1 MRKNSLLLLICVF
14 ATWSAV
20 LAQDLKVSG
29 TVTSADD
36 GSALPGV
43 SIQVKGTSRGTQT
56 DASGTYSL
64 DASPTS
70 TLVFS
75 FVGLVPQEVVVG
87 TRSTIDVQLTAD
99 TRTLSEVVVTGY
111 GTQSKRNLT
120 GNIAKV
126 TGAEIANTPVTT
138 FEQALQ
144 GRAAGVQVTSLNG
157 KLGQGIQMRIRGSSS
172 VTASNEPLYVL
183 DGIPLTT
190 SDQGTSS
197 APQNPLAD
205 INFNDIESID
215 ILKDASA
222 AAIYGSR
229 ASNGVVLITT
239 KKGKIGK
246 TKFNVGYQMGSSTP
260 TRLRDWLNTE
270 QYVELFSEAVQ
281 NGIDRGDLPPTY
293 LTGSTYSRF
302 TRYAAGNEAGWRNGE
317 TDTDW
322 EAEAFQKAPMGQFD
336 VSASGGDAKTRFF
349 VSAQYL
355 DQKGILI
362 KNSFKRLSGR
372 VNLDHKATEKLTLG
386 VNVNLARTVNGR
398 LSNDNAFSTP
408 LQIVAL
414 PPITP
419 IIDPRTNQLS
429 GNYTLYY
436 NPLLNRDFSSNES
449 TSYRTIGN
457 IFAEYKFTNWLKFR
471 SEWGTDIYNLNEDQY
486 FGKETARNTTAPNG
500 QGFSS
505 WAQVTNYTTN
515 NFFTLGNTFAEK
527 HDVDATFG
535 MTFQKSDATY
545 NQVTGLEYPSNAYQK
560 IIAAARITGGSSSA
574 SNFSF
579 LSYFGRANYRFADK
593 YLLSV
598 SGRVDGSSRFGANNR
613 YGFFPAASVGW
624 LISEESFMQGIPTL
638 SLLKLRASYGI
649 TGNAE
654 INNFASYGLYS
665 GSSGYAGV
673 PGQSPS
679 QIENPDLRWEQTAQS
694 DIGLEYGLFDG
705 RISGEIDYYIKN
717 TRDLLLNVN
726 VPGTSGFRTQ
736 LRNIGGLE
744 NKGFEFVLNTQNTT
758 GALKW
763 NTSLN
768 LAANRN
774 KILDLDGQVIE
785 GGFVNRAVEGQ
796 PIGSFFT
803 IEYAGVDVDNGD
815 ALYYLNEERPDGS
828 RDRTTTNDP
837 NAAQRVVVGN
847 PNPKLIGGLNN
858 TISYKGLELNFLF
871 QGQYGNSIY
880 NGGGKFQSANGD
892 FFDNQTL
899 DQLNRWQQPGDVTDV
914 PQARLFGAN
923 GTAESSR
930 YLQRGDYLRL
940 KTATLSYTLPTSI
953 SNRIKT
959 DRIRVY
965 VTGQNILTFTKYTGW
980 DPEVNAD
987 YVAGNIGLGNDFYSA
1002 PQAKTIIVG
1011 INLGF

>member
-1 MRKNSLLLLICVF
+1 MKKTTLLILFCSLLS
-14 ATWSAV
+14 WSAL
-20 LAQDLKVSG
+20 LAQETTVTGK
-29 TVTSADD
+29 VTSAEDN
-36 GSALPGV
+36 SVLPGV
-43 SIQVKGTSRGTQT
+43 SVQVQGTQRGTQT
-56 DASGTYSL
+56 DASGNYSIS
-64 DASPTS
+64 ASPTAV
-70 TLVFS
+70 LIFS
-75 FVGLVPQEVVVG
+75 FVGLNPQEITVG
-87 TRSTIDVQLTAD
+87 NRSQIDVQLSSD
-99 TRTLSEVVVTGY
+99 DRSLSEVVVTGY

-126 TGAEIANTPVTT
+126 SGAEIANVPVTT

-157 KLGQGIQMRIRGSSS
+157 KLGQGMQMRIRGSSS

-183 DGIPLTT
+183 DGIPLTA
-190 SDQGTSS
+190 SNQGTSS

-222 AAIYGSR
+222 AAIYGAR
-229 ASNGVVLITT
+229 ASNGVVLLTT
-239 KKGKIGK
+239 KKGKTGK
-246 TKFNVGYQMGSSTP
+246 TKFSVGYQMGSSEP
-260 TRLRDWLNTE
+260 TRLRDWLNTS

-281 NGIDRGDLPPTY
+281 NEINAGNLPGTY
-293 LTGSTYSRF
+293 LTGSTYNRF
-302 TRYAAGNEAGWRNGE
+302 TRYAAGDRTGWE
-317 TDTDW
+317 TGKFDTDW
-322 EAEAFQKAPMGQFD
+322 QAEAFQKAPMGQFD
-336 VSASGGDAKTRFF
+336 ISASGGDAKTRFF

-362 KNSFKRLSGR
+362 KNTFKRMSGR

-414 PPITP
+414 PPMTP
-419 IIDPRTNQLS
+419 IIDPRTDELS

-436 NPLLNRDFSSNES
+436 NTLLNRDFSSNVS

-457 IFAEYKFTNWLKFR
+457 VFAEYKFTNWLKFR
-471 SEWGTDIYNLNEDQY
+471 SELGTDIYNLNEDQY
-486 FGKETARNTTAPNG
+486 FGKETSRNTGAPNG
-500 QGFSS
+500 EGFSS
-505 WAQVTNYTTN
+505 WAQITNYTTN
-515 NFFTLGNTFAEK
+515 NFFTLGQTFADK
-527 HDVDATFG
+527 HDVDVTVG
-535 MTFQKSDATY
+535 MTFQKSDASY
-545 NQVTGLEYPSNAYQK
+545 NRVTGQEFPSNAYTK
-560 IIAAARITGGSSSA
+560 IISAANITAGQSSGSS
-574 SNFSF
+574 FSF
-579 LSYFGRANYRFADK
+579 LSYFGRANYRFLNK

-624 LISEESFMQGIPTL
+624 VISDESFMQDIPSL
-638 SLLKLRASYGI
+638 SLLKLRASYGL

-654 INNFASYGLYS
+654 IGNFDSYGLYR
-665 GSSGYAGV
+665 GDAGYAGV
-673 PGQSPS
+673 PGQRPE
-679 QIENPDLRWEQTAQS
+679 QIENPDLRWEQTTQT
-694 DIGLEYGLFDG
+694 DIGLEFGFFSG
-705 RISGEIDYYIKN
+705 RLSGEVDYYIKN

-736 LRNIGGLE
+736 LRNIGNLE
-744 NKGFEFVLNTQNTT
+744 NKGWEFVLRSDNTT
-758 GALKW
+758 GAFKW

-774 KILDLDGQVIE
+774 KILNLDGQIIE
-785 GGFVNRAVEGQ
+785 GGFINRAVEGQ
-796 PIGSFFT
+796 PIGSFFG
-803 IEYAGVDVDNGD
+803 IEYAGVDQANGD
-815 ALYYLNEERPDGS
+815 ALYYVNEERPDGTL
-828 RDRTTTNDP
+828 DRNTTNDP
-837 NAAQRVVVGN
+837 NVAQRTIVGN
-847 PNPKLIGGLNN
+847 PNPKLVGGISNN
-858 TISYKGLELNFLF
+858 FSYKGLEFNILF
-871 QGQYGNSIY
+871 QGQSGNDIY

-892 FFDNQTL
+892 FFDNQTV
-899 DQLNRWQQPGDVTDV
+899 DQLNRWQKPGDITDV

-930 YLQRGDYLRL
+930 YLQDGSYLRL
-940 KTATLSYTLPTSI
+940 KTATLSYTLPTSLT
-953 SNRIKT
+953 NRAKL
-959 DRIRVY
+959 DRVRLY
-965 VTGQNILTFTKYTGW
+965 VTGQNLLTFTKYTGW

-987 YVAGNIGLGNDFYSA
+987 YLAGNIGLGNDFYSA

>member
-1 MRKNSLLLLICVF
+1 M
-14 ATWSAV
+14 
-20 LAQDLKVSG
+20 AQEARVTG
-29 TVTSADD
+29 TVTSAED
-36 GSALPGV
+36 GSSLPGV
-43 SIQVKGTSRGTQT
+43 SVQVKGTQRGTQT
-56 DASGTYSL
+56 DATGGYSIEAAPNAVL
-64 DASPTS
+64 I
-70 TLVFS
+70 FS
-75 FVGLVPQEVVVG
+75 FVGFIPQEIAVG
-87 TRSTIDVQLTAD
+87 SSSTINVQLAGD
-99 TRTLSEVVVTGY
+99 IRSLSEVVVTGY

-126 TGAEIANTPVTT
+126 SGAEIANTPVTT

-157 KLGQGIQMRIRGSSS
+157 KLGQGMQMRIRGSSS

-183 DGIPLTT
+183 DGIPLT
-190 SDQGTSS
+190 SRDQGTST

-222 AAIYGSR
+222 AAIYGAR

-239 KKGKIGK
+239 KKGKSGK
-246 TKFNVGYQMGSSTP
+246 TKFNVSYQMGSSKP
-260 TRLRDWLNTE
+260 TRLRQWLNTA

-281 NGIDRGDLPPTY
+281 NGIDAGYLPESY

-302 TRYAAGNEAGWRNGE
+302 TRYAAGDQAGWENG
-317 TDTDW
+317 TIDTDW
-322 EAEAFQKAPMGQFD
+322 QAEAFQKAPMGQFD
-336 VSASGGDAKTRFF
+336 ISASGGDDKTRFF
-349 VSAQYL
+349 VSAQAL

-372 VNLDHKATEKLTLG
+372 VNLDHKATDRLTLG

-408 LQIVAL
+408 LQIIAL

-419 IIDPRTNQLS
+419 VIDPRTNELS
-429 GNYTLYY
+429 GNYTLYF
-436 NPLLNRDFSSNES
+436 NPLLNRDFSSNVS

-457 IFAEYKFTNWLKFR
+457 IFAEYRFANWLKFR
-471 SEWGTDIYNLNEDQY
+471 SEVGTDIYNLNEDQY
-486 FGKETARNTTAPNG
+486 FGKETSRNTGAPNG
-500 QGFSS
+500 LGFSS
-505 WAQVTNYTTN
+505 WAQVTNYTSN
-515 NFFTLGNTFAEK
+515 NFFTLGHTFADR
-527 HDVDATFG
+527 HDVDATLG
-535 MTFQKSDATY
+535 MTFQKSEASF
-545 NQVTGLEYPSNAYQK
+545 NSVTGQEFPSNAYTK
-560 IIAAARITGGSSSA
+560 IISSANITAGSSSG

-579 LSYFGRANYRFADK
+579 LSYFARANYRFENK

-624 LISEESFMQGIPTL
+624 IITEESFMEGIPTL
-638 SLLKLRASYGI
+638 SLLKLRGSYGL

-654 INNFASYGLYS
+654 IGNFDSYGLYR
-665 GSSGYAGV
+665 GDAGYAGV
-673 PGQSPS
+673 PGQRPE
-679 QIENPDLRWEQTAQS
+679 QIENPDLRWEQTTQT
-694 DIGLEYGLFDG
+694 DIGLEFGLFSG
-705 RISGEIDYYIKN
+705 RLSGEVDYYIKN

-736 LRNIGGLE
+736 LRNIGNLE
-744 NKGFEFVLNTQNTT
+744 NKGWEFVLRSDNTT
-758 GALKW
+758 GAFKW

-768 LAANRN
+768 LSANRN
-774 KILDLDGQVIE
+774 KIVNLDGQVIT
-785 GGFVNRAVEGQ
+785 GGFINRAVEGQ
-796 PIGSFFT
+796 PIGSFFS
-803 IEYAGVDVDNGD
+803 IEYAGVDPDNGD
-815 ALYYLNEERPDGS
+815 ALYYRNDERPDGTF
-828 RDRTTTNDP
+828 DRTTTNNP
-837 NAAQRVVVGN
+837 NEAQRVIIGN
-847 PNPKLIGGLNN
+847 PNPKLIGG
-858 TISYKGLELNFLF
+858 ISNSFAYKGLEFNILF
-871 QGQYGNSIY
+871 QGQTGNDIY

-892 FFDNQTL
+892 FFDNQTV
-899 DQLNRWQQPGDVTDV
+899 DQLDRWQKPGDITNV

-940 KTATLSYTLPTSI
+940 KNATLSYNLPSAIT
-953 SNRIKT
+953 NRVKL
-959 DRIRVY
+959 DRVRVY
-965 VTGQNILTFTKYTGW
+965 VTGQNLLTFTKYTGW

-987 YVAGNIGLGNDFYSA
+987 YLAGNIGLGNDFYSA

>member
-1 MRKNSLLLLICVF
+1 MRKISLLSLFCCFVCC
-14 ATWSAV
+14 AAV
-20 LAQDLKVSG
+20 LAQDMTVTG
-29 TVTSADD
+29 TVTSAEEA
-36 GSALPGV
+36 SSLPGV
-43 SIQVKGTSRGTQT
+43 SVQIKGTQRGTQT
-56 DASGTYSL
+56 DAAGRYTIE
-64 DASPTS
+64 ASPNAV
-70 TLVFS
+70 LIFS
-75 FVGLVPQEVVVG
+75 FVGFVPQEINVG
-87 TRSTIDVQLTAD
+87 NSSTINVQLAAD
-99 TRTLSEVVVTGY
+99 IRSLSEVVVTGY

-126 TGAEIANTPVTT
+126 SGAEIANTPVTT

-157 KLGQGIQMRIRGSSS
+157 KLGQGMQMRIRGSSS

-183 DGIPLTT
+183 DGIPLT
-190 SDQGTSS
+190 SRDQGTSS

-222 AAIYGSR
+222 AAIYGAR

-239 KKGKIGK
+239 KKGKSGK
-246 TKFNVGYQMGSSTP
+246 TKFNVSYQMGSSKP
-260 TRLRDWLNTE
+260 THLRQWLNTE

-281 NGIDRGDLPPTY
+281 NEIDAGNLPASY

-302 TRYAAGNEAGWRNGE
+302 TRYAAGDRAGWENG
-317 TDTDW
+317 TIDTDW
-322 EAEAFQKAPMGQFD
+322 QAQAFQKAPMGQFD
-336 VSASGGDAKTRFF
+336 ISASGGDAKTRFF

-372 VNLDHKATEKLTLG
+372 VNLDHKATDRLTLG
-386 VNVNLARTVNGR
+386 VNVNLARTLNGR

-419 IIDPRTNQLS
+419 VIDPRTDELS
-429 GNYTLYY
+429 GNYTLYF
-436 NPLLNRDFSSNES
+436 NPLLNRDFSSNIS

-457 IFAEYKFTNWLKFR
+457 LFAEYQFTNWLKFR
-471 SEWGTDIYNLNEDQY
+471 SELGTDIYNLNEDQY
-486 FGKETARNTTAPNG
+486 FGQETSRNTGAPNG
-500 QGFSS
+500 LGFSS

-515 NFFTLGNTFAEK
+515 NFFTLGHTFAEQ
-527 HDVDATFG
+527 HDVDATLG
-535 MTFQKSDATY
+535 MTFQKSEASY
-545 NQVTGLEYPSNAYQK
+545 NSVTGQEFPSNAYTK
-560 IIAAARITGGSSSA
+560 IISAANITAGSSSG
-574 SNFSF
+574 SNYSF
-579 LSYFGRANYRFADK
+579 LSYFARANYRFENK

-624 LISEESFMQGIPTL
+624 IITEESFLEGIPTI
-638 SLLKLRASYGI
+638 SLLKLRASYGL

-654 INNFASYGLYS
+654 IGNFDSYGLYR
-665 GSSGYAGV
+665 GDAGYAGV
-673 PGQSPS
+673 PGQRPE
-679 QIENPDLRWEQTAQS
+679 QIENPDLRWEQTTQT
-694 DIGLEYGLFDG
+694 DIGLEFGLFSG
-705 RISGEIDYYIKN
+705 RLSGEIDYYIKN

-726 VPGTSGFRTQ
+726 VPGTSGFSTQ
-736 LRNIGGLE
+736 LRNIGNLE
-744 NKGFEFVLNTQNTT
+744 NKGWEFVLRSDNTT
-758 GALKW
+758 GTFKW

-768 LAANRN
+768 LSANRN
-774 KILDLDGQVIE
+774 KIVNLDGQVIT
-785 GGFVNRAVEGQ
+785 GGFINRAVEGQ
-796 PIGSFFT
+796 PIGSFFS
-803 IEYAGVDVDNGD
+803 IEYAGVDPDNGD
-815 ALYYLNEERPDGS
+815 ALYYRNDERPDGTF
-828 RDRTTTNDP
+828 DRTTTNNP
-837 NAAQRVVVGN
+837 NEAQRVVIGN
-847 PNPKLIGGLNN
+847 PNPKLIGGLSN
-858 TISYKGLELNFLF
+858 SFAYKGLEFNILF
-871 QGQYGNSIY
+871 QGQTGNDIY

-892 FFDNQTL
+892 FFDNQTA
-899 DQLNRWQQPGDVTDV
+899 DQLDRWQQPGDITDV

-940 KTATLSYTLPTSI
+940 KNATLSYTLPSSI
-953 SNRIKT
+953 TNRAKM
-959 DRIRVY
+959 DRVRVY
-965 VTGQNILTFTKYTGW
+965 VTGQNLLTFTKYTGW

-987 YVAGNIGLGNDFYSA
+987 YLAGNIGLGNDFYSA

>member
-1 MRKNSLLLLICVF
+1 MKKNSLLLLLCFF
-14 ATWSAV
+14 ATWSVV

-29 TVTSADD
+29 TVTSAED
-36 GSALPGV
+36 GSTLPGV
-43 SIQVKGTSRGTQT
+43 SVQVKGTTRGTQT
-56 DASGTYSL
+56 DPSGNFTVVT
-64 DASPTS
+64 SPNA

-75 FVGLVPQEVVVG
+75 FVGLESQEVPVNN
-87 TRSTIDVQLTAD
+87 RSTLDVQLQAD
-99 TRTLSEVVVTGY
+99 ARALSEVVVTGY

-126 TGAEIANTPVTT
+126 SGAEIANTPVTT

-144 GRAAGVQVTSLNG
+144 GRAAGVQITSLNG

-190 SDQGTSS
+190 SNQGTSS

-205 INFNDIESID
+205 INFNDIESIE

-239 KKGKIGK
+239 KKGKTGK
-246 TKFNVGYQMGSSTP
+246 TRFTLGYQMGSSTP
-260 TRLRDWLNTE
+260 THLRDWLNTE

-281 NGIDRGDLPPTY
+281 NGIALGYLPSNY
-293 LTGSTYSRF
+293 LTGSTYNRF
-302 TRYAAGNEAGWRNGE
+302 TRYAAGNEAGWRNSE
-317 TDTDW
+317 YDTDW
-322 EAEAFQKAPMGQFD
+322 QAEAFQKAPMGQFD
-336 VSASGGDAKTRFF
+336 LSASGGDAKTRFF
-349 VSAQYL
+349 VSGQYL
-355 DQKGILI
+355 DQQGILI
-362 KNSFKRLSGR
+362 SNSFKRLSGR
-372 VNLDHKATEKLTLG
+372 INLDHKATDNLTLG
-386 VNVNLARTVNGR
+386 VNVNVARTVNGR
-398 LSNDNAFSTP
+398 LANDNAFSTP
-408 LQIVAL
+408 LQLVAL

-419 IIDPRTNQLS
+419 VIDPRTNELS

-436 NPLLNRDFSSNES
+436 NSLLNRDFSTNLS

-457 IFAEYKFTNWLKFR
+457 IFGEYKFTNWLKFR
-471 SEWGTDIYNLNEDQY
+471 SEWGTDLYTLNEEQY
-486 FGKETARNTTAPNG
+486 FGKETARNTGAPNG
-500 QGFSS
+500 LGFSS
-505 WAQVTNYTTN
+505 WAQITNYTTN

-527 HDVDATFG
+527 HDVDATVG
-535 MTFQKSDATY
+535 MSFQKSEATY
-545 NQVTGLEYPSNAYQK
+545 NQVTGQEFPSNAYRK
-560 IIAAARITGGSSSA
+560 ITAAARITGGSSSG

-579 LSYFGRANYRFADK
+579 LSYFARANYRYASK

-598 SGRVDGSSRFGANNR
+598 SGRIDGSSRFGENNR

-624 LISEESFMQGIPTL
+624 LITEESFMQDIPSL
-638 SLLKLRASYGI
+638 SLLKLRASYGL

-654 INNFASYGLYS
+654 IGNFASYGLYS

-679 QIENPDLRWEQTAQS
+679 QIENSDLRWEQTTQT
-694 DIGLEYGLFDG
+694 DVGLEFGFFGG
-705 RISGEIDYYIKN
+705 RLSGEIDYYIKN

-736 LRNIGGLE
+736 LRNVGRLE
-744 NKGFEFVLNTQNTT
+744 NKGWEFVLNSENTT
-758 GALKW
+758 GAFKW
-763 NTSLN
+763 NTNLN

-774 KILDLDGQVIE
+774 QILDLDGQVIE

-796 PIGSFFT
+796 PIGVFYT
-803 IEYAGVDVDNGD
+803 IEYAGVDPQNGD
-815 ALYYLNEERPDGS
+815 ALYYVNEERPDGTL
-828 RDRTTTNDP
+828 DRNTTNDP
-837 NAAQRVVVGN
+837 NLAQRVVIGN
-847 PNPKLIGGLNN
+847 PNPRLIGGITNSL
-858 TISYKGLELNFLF
+858 SYKNIELNFLF
-871 QGQYGNSIY
+871 QGQYGNDIY

-892 FFDNQTL
+892 FFDNQTT

-930 YLQRGDYLRL
+930 YLQSGDYLRL
-940 KTATLSYTLPTSI
+940 KTATLSYTLPSSLT
-953 SNRIKT
+953 NRIKM
-959 DRIRVY
+959 DRVRLY
-965 VTGQNILTFTKYTGW
+965 VTGQNLLTFTKYTGW

-1011 INLGF
+1011 ITLGF

>member
-1 MRKNSLLLLICVF
+1 MKKTTLLFLFCSLLSL
-14 ATWSAV
+14 SAV
-20 LAQDLKVSG
+20 VAQEI
-29 TVTSADD
+29 TVTGKVTAAEDNSV
-36 GSALPGV
+36 LPGV
-43 SIQVKGTSRGTQT
+43 SVQVQGTQRGTQS
-56 DASGTYSL
+56 DASGNYSIST
-64 DASPTS
+64 SPNAV
-70 TLVFS
+70 LIFS
-75 FVGLVPQEVVVG
+75 FVGLVPQEISVG
-87 TRSTIDVQLTAD
+87 NRSQIDVQLSAD
-99 TRTLSEVVVTGY
+99 TRSLSEVVVTGY

-126 TGAEIANTPVTT
+126 SGAEIANTPVTT

-144 GRAAGVQVTSLNG
+144 GRAAGVQITSLNG

-190 SDQGTSS
+190 KDQGTSS

-222 AAIYGSR
+222 AAIYGAR

-239 KKGKIGK
+239 KKGKSGK
-246 TKFNVGYQMGSSTP
+246 TKFSVGYQMGSSKP
-260 TRLRDWLNTE
+260 THLRDWLNTA

-281 NGIDRGDLPPTY
+281 NEIDAGNLPASY

-302 TRYAAGNEAGWRNGE
+302 DRYAAGDRAGWQTGKF
-317 TDTDW
+317 DTDW
-322 EAEAFQKAPMGQFD
+322 QAEAFQKAPMGQFD
-336 VSASGGDAKTRFF
+336 ISASGGDAKTRFF

-372 VNLDHKATEKLTLG
+372 VNLDHKATDRLTLG

-408 LQIVAL
+408 LQIIAL

-419 IIDPRTNQLS
+419 VIDPRTNELS

-436 NPLLNRDFSSNES
+436 NPLLNRDFSSNVS
-449 TSYRTIGN
+449 TSYRIIGN

-471 SEWGTDIYNLNEDQY
+471 SELGTDIYNLNEDQY
-486 FGKETARNTTAPNG
+486 FGKETSRNTGAPNG

-505 WAQVTNYTTN
+505 WAQITNYTTN
-515 NFFTLGNTFAEK
+515 NFFTLGETFADK
-527 HDVDATFG
+527 HDVDLIVG
-535 MTFQKSDATY
+535 MTFQKSEASY
-545 NQVTGLEYPSNAYQK
+545 NSVTGQEFPSNAYRK
-560 IIAAARITGGSSSA
+560 VISAANITAGSSSG

-579 LSYFGRANYRFADK
+579 LSYFGRANYRFLNK
-593 YLLSV
+593 YLLSL

-624 LISEESFMQGIPTL
+624 VISDETFLQDIPSL
-638 SLLKLRASYGI
+638 SLLKLRASYGL

-654 INNFASYGLYS
+654 IGNFDSYGLYR
-665 GSSGYAGV
+665 GDAGYAGV
-673 PGQSPS
+673 PGQRPE
-679 QIENPDLRWEQTAQS
+679 QIENPDLRWEQTTQA
-694 DIGLEYGLFDG
+694 DIGLEFGFFAG
-705 RISGEIDYYIKN
+705 RLSGEVDYYVKN
-717 TRDLLLNVN
+717 THDLLLNIN
-726 VPGTSGFRTQ
+726 VPGTSGFRSQ
-736 LRNIGGLE
+736 LRNIGDLE
-744 NKGFEFVLNTQNTT
+744 NKGWEFVLRSDNTT
-758 GALKW
+758 GAFKW
-763 NTSLN
+763 STSLN

-774 KILDLDGQVIE
+774 KILNLDGQVIE
-785 GGFVNRAVEGQ
+785 GGYINRAVEGQ
-796 PIGSFFT
+796 PIGSFYS
-803 IEYAGVDVDNGD
+803 IEYAGVDPANGD
-815 ALYYLNEERPDGS
+815 ALYYVNSERPDGS
-828 RDRTTTNDP
+828 LDRNTTNNP
-837 NAAQRVVVGN
+837 NEAQRVVIGN
-847 PNPKLIGGLNN
+847 PNPKLVGGISNN
-858 TISYKGLELNFLF
+858 FSYKGLEFNILF
-871 QGQYGNSIY
+871 QGQAGNDIY

-892 FFDNQTL
+892 FFDNQTV
-899 DQLNRWQQPGDVTDV
+899 DQLDRWQKPGDITNV

-930 YLQRGDYLRL
+930 YLQKGDYLRL
-940 KTATLSYTLPTSI
+940 KNATLSYTLPVSLTS
-953 SNRIKT
+953 RAKL
-959 DRIRVY
+959 DRVRLY
-965 VTGQNILTFTKYTGW
+965 VTGQNLLTFTKYTGW

-987 YVAGNIGLGNDFYSA
+987 YLAGNIGLGNDFYSA

-1011 INLGF
+1011 LNLGF

>member
-1 MRKNSLLLLICVF
+1 M
-14 ATWSAV
+14 
-20 LAQDLKVSG
+20 AQEI
-29 TVTSADD
+29 TVTGKVTTAEDNSV
-36 GSALPGV
+36 LPGV
-43 SIQVKGTSRGTQT
+43 SVQVQGSQRGTQT
-56 DASGTYSL
+56 DASGNYSIST
-64 DASPTS
+64 SPTS
-70 TLVFS
+70 VLVFS
-75 FVGLVPQEVVVG
+75 FVGLVSQEVAVG
-87 TRSTIDVQLTAD
+87 NRSLVDVQLSAD
-99 TRTLSEVVVTGY
+99 TRSLSEVVVTGY

-120 GNIAKV
+120 GNIARV
-126 TGAEIANTPVTT
+126 GGAEIANTPVTT

-157 KLGQGIQMRIRGSSS
+157 KLGQGMQMRIRGSSS

-190 SDQGTSS
+190 QDQGTST

-222 AAIYGSR
+222 AAIYGAR

-246 TKFNVGYQMGSSTP
+246 TKFSVGYQMGSSKP
-260 TRLRDWLNTE
+260 THLRDWLNTA

-281 NGIDRGDLPPTY
+281 NEIDAGNLPATY

-302 TRYAAGNEAGWRNGE
+302 TRYAAGDRTGWEAGKF
-317 TDTDW
+317 DTDW
-322 EAEAFQKAPMGQFD
+322 QAEAFQKAPMGQFD

-419 IIDPRTNQLS
+419 VIDPRTNELS

-436 NPLLNRDFSSNES
+436 NTLLNRDFSSNVS

-457 IFAEYKFTNWLKFR
+457 VFAEYKFTDWLKFR
-471 SEWGTDIYNLNEDQY
+471 SEAGTDIYNLNEDQY
-486 FGKETARNTTAPNG
+486 FGKETSRNTGAPNG

-515 NFFTLGNTFAEK
+515 NFFTLGQTFADK
-527 HDVDATFG
+527 HDVDVTVG
-535 MTFQKSDATY
+535 MTFQKSEASY
-545 NQVTGLEYPSNAYQK
+545 NQVTGQEFPSNAYTK
-560 IIAAARITGGSSSA
+560 IISAANITAGSSSG

-579 LSYFGRANYRFADK
+579 LSYFGRANYRFLNK

-624 LISEESFMQGIPTL
+624 VISDESFMQDIPSL
-638 SLLKLRASYGI
+638 SLLKLRASYGL

-654 INNFASYGLYS
+654 IGNFDSYGLYR
-665 GSSGYAGV
+665 GDAGYAGV
-673 PGQSPS
+673 PGQRPE
-679 QIENPDLRWEQTAQS
+679 QIENPDLRWEQTTQT
-694 DIGLEYGLFDG
+694 DVGLEFGFFSG
-705 RISGEIDYYIKN
+705 RLSGEVDYYIKN

-736 LRNIGGLE
+736 LRNIGNLE
-744 NKGFEFVLNTQNTT
+744 NKGWEFVLRSDNTT
-758 GALKW
+758 GAFKW

-774 KILDLDGQVIE
+774 KILNLDGQVIE
-785 GGFVNRAVEGQ
+785 GGYLNRAVEGQ
-796 PIGSFFT
+796 PIGSFFG
-803 IEYAGVDVDNGD
+803 IEYAGVDQANGD
-815 ALYYLNEERPDGS
+815 ALYYVNEERPDGTL
-828 RDRTTTNDP
+828 DRNTTNDP
-837 NAAQRVVVGN
+837 NVAQRTILGN
-847 PNPKLIGGLNN
+847 PNPKLVGGISNN
-858 TISYKGLELNFLF
+858 FSYKGLEFNILF
-871 QGQYGNSIY
+871 QGQAGNDIY
-880 NGGGKFQSANGD
+880 NGAGKFQSANGD
-892 FFDNQTL
+892 FFDNQTV
-899 DQLNRWQQPGDVTDV
+899 DQLNRWQKAGDITDI

-930 YLQRGDYLRL
+930 YLQDGSYLRL
-940 KTATLSYTLPTSI
+940 KTATLSYTLPTSLT
-953 SNRIKT
+953 NRAKL
-959 DRIRVY
+959 DRVRLY
-965 VTGQNILTFTKYTGW
+965 VTGQNLLTFTKYTGW
-980 DPEVNAD
+980 DPEVNTD
-987 YVAGNIGLGNDFYSA
+987 YLAGNIGLGNDFYSA

>member
-1 MRKNSLLLLICVF
+1 MKKSSLLLILSFFISYSTV
-14 ATWSAV
+14 W
-20 LAQDLKVSG
+20 AQEMRITG
-29 TVTSADD
+29 TVTSAED

-43 SIQVKGTSRGTQT
+43 SVQIKGTSRGTQT
-56 DASGTYSL
+56 DVSGKYSFE
-64 DASPTS
+64 ASPKN

-75 FVGLVPQEVVVG
+75 FVGLGSQEVSVG
-87 TRSTIDVQLTAD
+87 NRSVIDVALVAD
-99 TRTLSEVVVTGY
+99 DRTLSEVVVTGY

-120 GNIAKV
+120 GNIARV
-126 TGAEIANTPVTT
+126 SGAEIANTPVTT

-144 GRAAGVQVTSLNG
+144 GRAAGVQITSLNG

-190 SDQGTSS
+190 ANQGTGT

-239 KKGKIGK
+239 KKGKTGK

-260 TRLRDWLNTE
+260 TNKRDWLNTA
-270 QYVELFSEAVQ
+270 QYVELFSEAVT
-281 NGIDRGDLPPTY
+281 NEIDRDNLPSNY

-302 TRYAAGNEAGWRNGE
+302 TRYAAGDEEGWRSSKF
-317 TDTDW
+317 DTDW
-322 EAEAFQKAPMGQFD
+322 QNQAFQKAPMGQFD
-336 VSASGGDAKTRFF
+336 ISASGGDAKTRFF

-355 DQKGILI
+355 DQQGIII

-372 VNLDHKATEKLTLG
+372 VNLDHKATDKLTLG
-386 VNVNLARTVNGR
+386 VNVNIARTQNGR

-408 LQIVAL
+408 MQIVAL
-414 PPITP
+414 PPMTP
-419 IIDPRTNQLS
+419 IIDPRTDRLS

-436 NPLLNRDFSSNES
+436 NPLLNRDFSSNVS

-457 IFAEYKFTNWLKFR
+457 VFAEYKFTNWLKFR

-486 FGKETARNTTAPNG
+486 FGKETSRNTGAPNG

-515 NFFTLGNTFAEK
+515 NFFTLGKTFAEK
-527 HDVDATFG
+527 HDIDATIG

-545 NQVTGLEYPSNAYQK
+545 NNVTGLEYPSNAYQK
-560 IIAAARITGGSSSA
+560 ITSAARITGGSSSG

-579 LSYFGRANYRFADK
+579 LSYFGRANYRLAEK

-624 LISEESFMQGIPTL
+624 IISEESFMKSVPAL
-638 SLLKLRASYGI
+638 SLLKLRASYGL

-654 INNFASYGLYS
+654 IGNFASYGLYS

-679 QIENPDLRWEQTAQS
+679 QIENPDLRWEQTTQT
-694 DIGLEYGLFDG
+694 DIGLEFGLFSG
-705 RISGEIDYYIKN
+705 RLTGEVDYYIKN
-717 TRDLLLNVN
+717 TNDLLLNVN

-736 LRNIGGLE
+736 LRNIGSLE
-744 NKGFEFVLNTQNTT
+744 NKGWEFVLTSENTT
-758 GALKW
+758 GAFKW
-763 NTSLN
+763 NTTLN

-774 KILDLDGQVIE
+774 KILNLDGQVIT
-785 GGFVNRAVEGQ
+785 GGFINQAVEGQ
-796 PIGSFFT
+796 PIGSFFS
-803 IEYAGVDVDNGD
+803 IEYAGVDASNGD
-815 ALYYLNEERPDGS
+815 ALYYTNDERPDGT

-837 NAAQRVVVGN
+837 NAAQRVVIGN
-847 PNPKLIGGLNN
+847 PNPKLIGGITNN
-858 TISYKGLELNFLF
+858 ISYKGFEFSILF
-871 QGQYGNSIY
+871 QGQYGNDIY

-892 FFDNQTL
+892 FFDNQTT
-899 DQLNRWQQPGDVTDV
+899 DQLNRWRQPGDITNI

-923 GTAESSR
+923 GTTESSR
-930 YLQRGDYLRL
+930 YIQRGDYLRL
-940 KTATLSYTLPTSI
+940 KNTTLSYTLPSSVTS
-953 SNRIKT
+953 RLKM
-959 DRIRVY
+959 DRVRLY
-965 VTGQNILTFTKYTGW
+965 VTGQNLLTITNYTGW

-987 YVAGNIGLGNDFYSA
+987 YLAGNIGLGNDFYSA

>member
-1 MRKNSLLLLICVF
+1 MKKITLLIFFCSLLSG
-14 ATWSAV
+14 SAL
-20 LAQDLKVSG
+20 LAQEI
-29 TVTSADD
+29 TVTGKVTTAEDNSV
-36 GSALPGV
+36 LPGV
-43 SIQVKGTSRGTQT
+43 SVQVQGTQRGTQT
-56 DASGTYSL
+56 DASGNYSIST
-64 DASPTS
+64 SPTS
-70 TLVFS
+70 ILIFS
-75 FVGLVPQEVVVG
+75 FVGMIPQEVTVG
-87 TRSTIDVQLTAD
+87 NRSQIDVQLSSDA
-99 TRTLSEVVVTGY
+99 RSLSEVVVTGY

-126 TGAEIANTPVTT
+126 SGAEIANTPVTT

-157 KLGQGIQMRIRGSSS
+157 KLGQGMQMRIRGSSS

-190 SDQGTSS
+190 KDQGTSS

-222 AAIYGSR
+222 AAIYGAR

-239 KKGKIGK
+239 KKGKTGK
-246 TKFNVGYQMGSSTP
+246 TKFNVGYQMGSSKP
-260 TRLRDWLNTE
+260 THLRDWLNTA

-281 NGIDRGDLPPTY
+281 NEIDAGNLPANY

-302 TRYAAGNEAGWRNGE
+302 TRYAAGDREGWENSKY
-317 TDTDW
+317 DTDW
-322 EAEAFQKAPMGQFD
+322 QAEAFQKAPMGQFD
-336 VSASGGDAKTRFF
+336 ISASGGDPKTRFF

-372 VNLDHKATEKLTLG
+372 INLDHKATDKLTLG
-386 VNVNLARTVNGR
+386 VNVNLARTINGR

-408 LQIVAL
+408 LQIIAL
-414 PPITP
+414 PPMTP
-419 IIDPRTNQLS
+419 VIDPRTNELS

-436 NPLLNRDFSSNES
+436 NPLLNRDFSSNVS

-471 SEWGTDIYNLNEDQY
+471 SEVGTDLYNLNEDQY
-486 FGKETARNTTAPNG
+486 FGKETSRNTGAPNG
-500 QGFSS
+500 QGYSS

-515 NFFTLGNTFAEK
+515 NFFTLGQTFADK
-527 HDVDATFG
+527 HDVDVTVG
-535 MTFQKSDATY
+535 MTFQKSEASY
-545 NQVTGLEYPSNAYQK
+545 NSVTGQEFPSNAYRK
-560 IIAAARITGGSSSA
+560 VISAANITAGSSSG

-579 LSYFGRANYRFADK
+579 LSYFGRANYRFLNK

-624 LISEESFMQGIPTL
+624 VISDESFMQDIPSL
-638 SLLKLRASYGI
+638 SLLKLRASYGL

-654 INNFASYGLYS
+654 IGNFDSYGLYR
-665 GSSGYAGV
+665 GDAGYAGV
-673 PGQSPS
+673 PGQRPE
-679 QIENPDLRWEQTAQS
+679 QIENPDLRWEQTTQT
-694 DIGLEYGLFDG
+694 DVGLEFGFFGG
-705 RISGEIDYYIKN
+705 RLSGEVDYYIKT

-736 LRNIGGLE
+736 LRNIGNLE
-744 NKGFEFVLNTQNTT
+744 NKGWEFVLRSDNTT
-758 GALKW
+758 GAFKW

-774 KILDLDGQVIE
+774 KILNLDGQVIE
-785 GGFVNRAVEGQ
+785 GGYINRAVEGQ
-796 PIGSFFT
+796 PIGSFYS
-803 IEYAGVDVDNGD
+803 IEYAGVDPANGD
-815 ALYYLNEERPDGS
+815 ALYYVNEERPDGTL
-828 RDRTTTNDP
+828 DRNTTNDP
-837 NAAQRVVVGN
+837 NVAQRVVIGN
-847 PNPKLIGGLNN
+847 PNPKLVGGISNSF
-858 TISYKGLELNFLF
+858 SYKGLEFNILF
-871 QGQYGNSIY
+871 QGQTGNDIY

-892 FFDNQTL
+892 FFDNQTV
-899 DQLNRWQQPGDVTDV
+899 DQLNRWQKPGDITNV

-930 YLQRGDYLRL
+930 YLQKGDYLRL
-940 KTATLSYTLPTSI
+940 KTATLSYTLPTSLT
-953 SNRIKT
+953 NRAKL
-959 DRIRVY
+959 DRVRLY
-965 VTGQNILTFTKYTGW
+965 VTGQNLLTFTKYTGW

-987 YVAGNIGLGNDFYSA
+987 YLAGNIGLGNDFYSA

>member
-1 MRKNSLLLLICVF
+1 MKKTTLLIIFC
-14 ATWSAV
+14 TILSWSAV
-20 LAQDLKVSG
+20 LGQEITITGKVTTAEDNSI
-29 TVTSADD
+29 
-36 GSALPGV
+36 LPGV
-43 SIQVKGTSRGTQT
+43 SVQIKDTQRGTQT
-56 DASGTYSL
+56 DASGNYSIS
-64 DASPTS
+64 ASPTS
-70 TLVFS
+70 VLIFS
-75 FVGLVPQEVVVG
+75 FVGLIPQEITVG
-87 TRSTIDVQLTAD
+87 NRTQIDVQLAAD
-99 TRTLSEVVVTGY
+99 ARSLSEVVVTGY

-126 TGAEIANTPVTT
+126 SGAEIANTPVTT

-157 KLGQGIQMRIRGSSS
+157 KLGQGMQMRIRGSSS

-190 SDQGTSS
+190 KDQGTSS

-222 AAIYGSR
+222 AAIYGAR

-239 KKGKIGK
+239 KKGKSGK
-246 TKFNVGYQMGSSTP
+246 TKFNVGYQLGSSKP
-260 TRLRDWLNTE
+260 THLRDWLNTA

-281 NGIDRGDLPPTY
+281 NEIDAGNLPATY

-302 TRYAAGNEAGWRNGE
+302 TRYAAGDRAGWE
-317 TDTDW
+317 TGKYDTDW
-322 EAEAFQKAPMGQFD
+322 QAEAFQKAPMGQFD
-336 VSASGGDAKTRFF
+336 ISASGGDAKTRFF

-372 VNLDHKATEKLTLG
+372 INLDHKATDKLTLG

-419 IIDPRTNQLS
+419 VIDPRTNELS

-436 NPLLNRDFSSNES
+436 NPLLNRDFSSNVS

-471 SEWGTDIYNLNEDQY
+471 SEVGTDIYNLNEDQY
-486 FGKETARNTTAPNG
+486 FGKETSRNTGAPNG

-505 WAQVTNYTTN
+505 WAQITNYTTN
-515 NFFTLGNTFAEK
+515 NFFTLGQTFADK
-527 HDVDATFG
+527 HDVDVTVG
-535 MTFQKSDATY
+535 MTFQKSEASY
-545 NQVTGLEYPSNAYQK
+545 NQVTGQEFPSNAYRK
-560 IIAAARITGGSSSA
+560 VISAANITAGSSSG

-579 LSYFGRANYRFADK
+579 LSYFGRANYRFLNK

-598 SGRVDGSSRFGANNR
+598 SGRIDGSSRFGANNR

-624 LISEESFMQGIPTL
+624 VITDESFMQDIPSL
-638 SLLKLRASYGI
+638 SLLKLRASYGL

-654 INNFASYGLYS
+654 IGNFDSYGLFR
-665 GSSGYAGV
+665 GDAGYAGV
-673 PGQSPS
+673 PGQRPE
-679 QIENPDLRWEQTAQS
+679 QIENPDLRWEQTTQT
-694 DIGLEYGLFDG
+694 DVGLEFGFFAG
-705 RISGEIDYYIKN
+705 RLSGEVDYYIKT

-726 VPGTSGFRTQ
+726 VPGTSGFRSQ
-736 LRNIGGLE
+736 LRNIGNLE
-744 NKGFEFVLNTQNTT
+744 NKGWEFVLRSDNTT
-758 GALKW
+758 GAFKW

-774 KILDLDGQVIE
+774 KILNLDGQVIE
-785 GGFVNRAVEGQ
+785 GGYINRAVEGQ
-796 PIGSFFT
+796 PIGSFYS
-803 IEYAGVDVDNGD
+803 IEYAGVDPANGD
-815 ALYYLNEERPDGS
+815 ALYYVNEERPDGTL
-828 RDRTTTNDP
+828 DRNTTNDP
-837 NAAQRVVVGN
+837 NVAQRVVIGN
-847 PNPKLIGGLNN
+847 PNPKLVGGISNN
-858 TISYKGLELNFLF
+858 FSYKGLEFNILF
-871 QGQYGNSIY
+871 QGQTGNDIY

-892 FFDNQTL
+892 FFDNQTV
-899 DQLNRWQQPGDVTDV
+899 DQLGRWQKPGDITNI

-930 YLQRGDYLRL
+930 YLQKGDYLRL
-940 KTATLSYTLPTSI
+940 KTATLSYTLPTSLT
-953 SNRIKT
+953 NRVKL
-959 DRIRVY
+959 DRVRLY
-965 VTGQNILTFTKYTGW
+965 VTGQNLMTFTKYTGW

-987 YVAGNIGLGNDFYSA
+987 YLAGNIGLGNDFYSA

>member
-1 MRKNSLLLLICVF
+1 M
-14 ATWSAV
+14 T
-20 LAQDLKVSG
+20 G
-29 TVTSADD
+29 TVTSAEEA
-36 GSALPGV
+36 SSLPGV
-43 SIQVKGTSRGTQT
+43 SVQIKGTQRGTQT
-56 DASGTYSL
+56 DAAGRYTIE
-64 DASPTS
+64 ASPNAV
-70 TLVFS
+70 LIFS
-75 FVGLVPQEVVVG
+75 FVGFVPQEINVG
-87 TRSTIDVQLTAD
+87 NSSTINVQLAAD
-99 TRTLSEVVVTGY
+99 IRSLSEVVVTGY

-126 TGAEIANTPVTT
+126 SGAEIANTPVTT

-157 KLGQGIQMRIRGSSS
+157 KLGQGMQMRIRGSSS

-183 DGIPLTT
+183 DGIPLT
-190 SDQGTSS
+190 SRDQGTSS

-222 AAIYGSR
+222 AAIYGAR

-239 KKGKIGK
+239 KKGKSGK
-246 TKFNVGYQMGSSTP
+246 TKFNVSYQMGSSKP
-260 TRLRDWLNTE
+260 THLRQWLNTE

-281 NGIDRGDLPPTY
+281 NEIDAGNLPASY

-302 TRYAAGNEAGWRNGE
+302 TRYAAGDRAGWENG
-317 TDTDW
+317 TIDTDW
-322 EAEAFQKAPMGQFD
+322 QAQAFQKAPMGQFD
-336 VSASGGDAKTRFF
+336 ISASGGDAKTRFF

-372 VNLDHKATEKLTLG
+372 VNLDHKATDRLTLG
-386 VNVNLARTVNGR
+386 VNVNLARTLNGR

-419 IIDPRTNQLS
+419 VIDPRTDELS
-429 GNYTLYY
+429 GNYTLYF
-436 NPLLNRDFSSNES
+436 NPLLNRDFSSNIS

-457 IFAEYKFTNWLKFR
+457 LFAEYQFTNWLKFR
-471 SEWGTDIYNLNEDQY
+471 SELGTDIYNLNEDQY
-486 FGKETARNTTAPNG
+486 FGQETSRNTGAPNG
-500 QGFSS
+500 LGFSS

-515 NFFTLGNTFAEK
+515 NFFTLGHTFAEQ
-527 HDVDATFG
+527 HDVDATLG
-535 MTFQKSDATY
+535 MTFQKSEASY
-545 NQVTGLEYPSNAYQK
+545 NSVTGQEFPSNAYTK
-560 IIAAARITGGSSSA
+560 IISAANITAGSSSG
-574 SNFSF
+574 SNYSF
-579 LSYFGRANYRFADK
+579 LSYFARANYRFENK

-624 LISEESFMQGIPTL
+624 IITEESFLEGIPTI
-638 SLLKLRASYGI
+638 SLLKLRASYGL

-654 INNFASYGLYS
+654 IGNFDSYGLYR
-665 GSSGYAGV
+665 GDAGYAGV
-673 PGQSPS
+673 PGQRPE
-679 QIENPDLRWEQTAQS
+679 QIENPDLRWEQTTQT
-694 DIGLEYGLFDG
+694 DIGLEFGLFSG
-705 RISGEIDYYIKN
+705 RLSGEIDYYIKN

-726 VPGTSGFRTQ
+726 VPGTSGFSTQ
-736 LRNIGGLE
+736 LRNIGNLE
-744 NKGFEFVLNTQNTT
+744 NKGWEFVLRSDNTT
-758 GALKW
+758 GTFKW

-768 LAANRN
+768 LSANRN
-774 KILDLDGQVIE
+774 KIVNLDGQVIT
-785 GGFVNRAVEGQ
+785 GGFINRAVEGQ
-796 PIGSFFT
+796 PIGSFFS
-803 IEYAGVDVDNGD
+803 IEYAGVDPDNGD
-815 ALYYLNEERPDGS
+815 ALYYRNDERPDGTF
-828 RDRTTTNDP
+828 DRTTTNNP
-837 NAAQRVVVGN
+837 NEAQRVVIGN
-847 PNPKLIGGLNN
+847 PNPKLIGGLSN
-858 TISYKGLELNFLF
+858 SFAYKGLEFNILF
-871 QGQYGNSIY
+871 QGQTGNDIY

-892 FFDNQTL
+892 FFDNQTA
-899 DQLNRWQQPGDVTDV
+899 DQLDRWQQPGDITDV

-940 KTATLSYTLPTSI
+940 KNATLSYTLPSSI
-953 SNRIKT
+953 TNRAKM
-959 DRIRVY
+959 DRVRVY
-965 VTGQNILTFTKYTGW
+965 VTGQNLLTFTKYTGW

-987 YVAGNIGLGNDFYSA
+987 YLAGNIGLGNDFYSA

>member
-1 MRKNSLLLLICVF
+1 MKKTTLLLLFCSLLS
-14 ATWSAV
+14 WSA
-20 LAQDLKVSG
+20 LMAQESTVTGK
-29 TVTSADD
+29 VTSADD
-36 GSALPGV
+36 NSLLPGV
-43 SIQVKGTSRGTQT
+43 SVQVQGTQRGTQT
-56 DASGTYSL
+56 DGAGNYSISI
-64 DASPTS
+64 SPTS
-70 TLVFS
+70 VLVFS
-75 FVGLVPQEVVVG
+75 FVGLVSQELTVG
-87 TRSTIDVQLTAD
+87 NRSQIDVQLTSD
-99 TRTLSEVVVTGY
+99 NRSLSEVVVTGY

-120 GNIAKV
+120 GNIARV
-126 TGAEIANTPVTT
+126 GGAEIANTPVTT

-157 KLGQGIQMRIRGSSS
+157 KLGQGMQMRIRGSSS

-183 DGIPLTT
+183 DGIPLT
-190 SDQGTSS
+190 SRDQGTSS

-222 AAIYGSR
+222 AAIYGAR
-229 ASNGVVLITT
+229 ASNGVVLLTT
-239 KKGKIGK
+239 KKGKVGK
-246 TKFNVGYQMGSSTP
+246 TKFSVGYQMGSSKP
-260 TRLRDWLNTE
+260 THLRDWMNTA

-281 NGIDRGDLPPTY
+281 NEIDAGNLPGTY

-302 TRYAAGNEAGWRNGE
+302 TRYAAGDRTGWE
-317 TDTDW
+317 TGKFDTDW
-322 EAEAFQKAPMGQFD
+322 QGEAFQKAPMGQFD
-336 VSASGGDAKTRFF
+336 ISASGGDAKTRFF

-419 IIDPRTNQLS
+419 VIDPRTNGLS

-436 NPLLNRDFSSNES
+436 NTLLNRDFSSNVS

-457 IFAEYKFTNWLKFR
+457 VFAEYKFTNWLKFR
-471 SEWGTDIYNLNEDQY
+471 SEVGTDIYNLNEDQY
-486 FGKETARNTTAPNG
+486 FGKETARNTGAPNG
-500 QGFSS
+500 EGFSS
-505 WAQVTNYTTN
+505 WAQITNYTTN
-515 NFFTLGNTFAEK
+515 NFFTLGQTFADK
-527 HDVDATFG
+527 HDVDVTVG
-535 MTFQKSDATY
+535 MTFQKSESSY
-545 NQVTGLEYPSNAYQK
+545 NQVTGQEFPSNAYTK
-560 IIAAARITGGSSSA
+560 IISAANITAGQSSGSS
-574 SNFSF
+574 FSF
-579 LSYFGRANYRFADK
+579 LSYFGRANYRFLDK

-624 LISEESFMQGIPTL
+624 VISDESFMEDIPSL
-638 SLLKLRASYGI
+638 SLLKLRASYGL

-654 INNFASYGLYS
+654 IGNFDSYGLYR
-665 GSSGYAGV
+665 GDAGYAGV
-673 PGQSPS
+673 PGQRPE
-679 QIENPDLRWEQTAQS
+679 QIENPDLRWEQTTQT
-694 DIGLEYGLFDG
+694 DVGLEFGFFNG
-705 RISGEIDYYIKN
+705 RLSGEVDYYFKN

-736 LRNIGGLE
+736 LRNIGNLE
-744 NKGFEFVLNTQNTT
+744 NKGWEFVLRSDNTT
-758 GALKW
+758 GAFKW

-774 KILDLDGQVIE
+774 KILNLDGQVIE
-785 GGFVNRAVEGQ
+785 GGYLNRAVEGQ
-796 PIGSFFT
+796 PIGSFYS
-803 IEYAGVDVDNGD
+803 IEYAGVDPANGD
-815 ALYYLNEERPDGS
+815 ALYYVNEPRPDGTL
-828 RDRTTTNDP
+828 DRNTTNDP
-837 NAAQRVVVGN
+837 NVAQRTIIGN
-847 PNPKLIGGLNN
+847 PNPKLVGGISNN
-858 TISYKGLELNFLF
+858 FSYKGLEFTILF
-871 QGQYGNSIY
+871 QGQSGNDIY
-880 NGGGKFQSANGD
+880 NGAGKFQSANGD
-892 FFDNQTL
+892 FFDNQTV
-899 DQLNRWQQPGDVTDV
+899 DQLKRWQKPGDITDI

-930 YLQRGDYLRL
+930 YLQDGSYLRL
-940 KTATLSYTLPTSI
+940 KTATLSYTLPTSLT
-953 SNRIKT
+953 NRAKL
-959 DRIRVY
+959 DRVRLY
-965 VTGQNILTFTKYTGW
+965 VTGQNLLTFTKYTGW
-980 DPEVNAD
+980 DPEVNTD
-987 YVAGNIGLGNDFYSA
+987 YLAGNIGLGNDFYSA